1 MSGVFVDNGHWDW
14 ETDVMVVGGGGCG
27 LTAALAAGQAGVKVT
42 VVEKQAK
49 PRSNTARSSGM
60 IPAAGTRF
68 QREAG
73 VTETPEDFANDI
85 LNKNHH
91 QSDPDVTRHM
101 TRTIPHVVEW
111 LVDECGV
118 ALQFVD
124 DFTYPGHAAH
134 RMHAPANRT
143 GADLSADMRR
153 AAEALPNVDF
163 CTDMPVVGL
172 NVDDSRAVT
181 GVVIQKGEADGP
193 TERVR
198 CGKVILATNGYGA
211 NPDMVAQYIP
221 AMADALYFGSV
232 GNTGEGIL
240 WGMELG
246 AGTAFMDAYQAHNS
260 VATKYH
266 TLMTYGLITEGGFQ
280 VNKAGQRF
288 GTEQQGYSE
297 RALEVLAQPERVA
310 YNIYD
315 EAIHQ
320 FGMKFDYY
328 IEAVNHDA
336 VQRADTPEALAEK
349 LKIDPAGLVAT
360 LNAFNTAARGDTA
373 DEQGRT
379 GLCVLEPPYYG
390 VEVTGALFH
399 TQGGLT
405 VDSDGHVLR
414 VDGTPIP
421 NLYAGGGTAAG
432 VSGHGPAGYL
442 SGNGLLTALVYGML
456 AGQHAAQAVKS
467 GK

>member
-1 MSGVFVDNGHWDW
+1 MSGIFADSGQWDW
-14 ETDVMVVGGGGCG
+14 QTDVMIVGGGGCG
-27 LTAALAAGQAGVKVT
+27 LTAALAAGQTGVKVT
-42 VVEKQAK
+42 VVEKQAQ

-73 VTETPEDFANDI
+73 VIETPEDFANDI

-91 QSDPDVTRHM
+91 QSDPDMTLHM
-101 TRTIPHVVEW
+101 TRTAPHVVEW

-124 DFTYPGHAAH
+124 DFTYPGHSAH

-143 GADLSADMRR
+143 GADFVADMRR
-153 AAEALPNVDF
+153 AAEAMPNIDF
-163 CTDMPVVGL
+163 CTDMPVQGL
-172 NVDDSRAVT
+172 IADESGAVV
-181 GVVIQKGEADGP
+181 GVVVWRGGANGP

-211 NPDMVAQYIP
+211 NPTMVRQYIP
-221 AMADALYFGSV
+221 DMADALYFGSE

-246 AGTAFMDAYQAHNS
+246 AGTAYMDAYQAHNS
-260 VATKYH
+260 VATKHH
-266 TLMTYGLITEGGFQ
+266 TLMTYALVTEGGFQ

-297 RALEVLAQPERVA
+297 RALEVLAQPGRVA

-315 EAIHQ
+315 EKIHQ

-328 IEAVNHDA
+328 LQAVDHDA
-336 VQRADTPEALAEK
+336 VQGANTPEAIAARLSVDSDGLA
-349 LKIDPAGLVAT
+349 AT
-360 LNAFNTAARGDTA
+360 LDAFNAAARGHAPDA
-373 DEQGRT
+373 QGRT
-379 GLCVLEPPYYG
+379 GLRVLEPPYYG

-405 VDSDGHVLR
+405 VDFDGRVLR
-414 VDGTPIP
+414 EDGTPIA

-432 VSGHGPAGYL
+432 VSGHGAAGYL

-456 AGQHAAQAVKS
+456 AGQHAAQAVR
-467 GK
+467 G